1 MGLDRRDLL
10 AGAMALLGTELAMP
24 LARALAAET
33 AAAPAPG
40 FAASHTIFTADQ
52 RSLVAAISER
62 IIPTTDTPGA
72 IAAGVP
78 QFIEMMVA
86 DWYETVDRNDF
97 LNGLGVVEGYARV
110 HYETGFTQ
118 LAPEEQD
125 QVLTLAMRNQIAGVG
140 GFFGHCRQLV
150 ILGYYTSE
158 IGCKQERVYV
168 PVPGH
173 YDGHY
178 PYAQVGRVFSA

>member
-1 MGLDRRDLL
+1 MNRWDRRDLL
-10 AGAMALLGTELAMP
+10 AGAAALLGTELVLP
-24 LARALAAET
+24 LAKALAAE
-33 AAAPAPG
+33 AAPG
-40 FAASHTIFTADQ
+40 FTASHAVFTPEQ
-52 RSLVAAISER
+52 RSLLAAIAER

-86 DWYETVDRNDF
+86 DWYETADRDDF
-97 LNGLGVVEGYARV
+97 LNGMGTVEGHARV
-110 HYETGFTQ
+110 HFETGFTQ

-125 QVLTLAMRNQIAGVG
+125 QILTLAMQGRIEDAG

-173 YDGHY
+173 YDGQY
-178 PYAQVGRVFSA
+178 PYAQVRRVFSS